1 MPESLRTRLMRW
13 GFNWWPCYRGTG
25 ARVTFIASD
34 WREVRVRLPLSWRT
48 RNVVGTI
55 FGGSLYASVDPF
67 YMIMLMKN
75 LGPGFVVWDKAAAVR
90 FRRPGRGTLTAT
102 FRLDPAELT
111 EIQDLLNVRP
121 KVDRTYTVELSDRAG
136 TVHAVVEKVVHIARR
151 STPEAEVA
159 PGDIPTTS

>member
-25 ARVTFIASD
+25 ARVTHIAAD
-34 WREVRVRLPLSWRT
+34 WREVRIRLPLSWRT

-67 YMIMLMKN
+67 FMIMLMKN
-75 LGPGFVVWDKAAAVR
+75 LGPAYVVWDKAATVR

-102 FRLDPAELT
+102 FRLDAAELA
-111 EIQDLLNVRP
+111 EIRDLLANLP
-121 KVDRTYTVELSDRAG
+121 KVDRTYPVDLVDEAG
-136 TVHAVVEKVVHIARR
+136 TVHAVVEKVLHIA
-151 STPEAEVA
+151 PKA
-159 PGDIPTTS
+159 PS